1 MQEAV
6 HLMGLRDDTTCIV
19 VDVLPPEKL
28 TPPVP
33 PSKRQGMG
41 IFKFM
46 FRRKSCETSTH
57 SDRELS
63 EADLVEEIFEDG
75 SAKLAQRYVYN
86 GASDVHKFSFTQKT
100 NHLIHL

>member
-1 MQEAV
+1 
-6 HLMGLRDDTTCIV
+6 MGLRDDTTCIV